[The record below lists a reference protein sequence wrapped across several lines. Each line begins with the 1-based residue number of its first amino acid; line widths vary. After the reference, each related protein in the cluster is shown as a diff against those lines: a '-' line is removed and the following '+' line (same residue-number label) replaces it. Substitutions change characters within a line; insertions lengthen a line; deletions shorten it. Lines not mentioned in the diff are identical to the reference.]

1 MSFTLLN
8 RRVVLLDHVLIHPES
23 LVEASPSCHNPARV
37 ALECRFS
44 ETFVVD
50 TGQLKNNPD
59 LVSLGQEHL
68 VIDEPADRQ
77 QGVKSTG
84 ILVRLDE
91 LAKVYH
97 NALLLICRFAG
108 S

>member
-1 MSFTLLN
+1 
-8 RRVVLLDHVLIHPES
+8 LLDHVLINPES
-23 LVEASPSCHNPARV
+23 LVEASPSCRNPARV

-50 TGQLKNNPD
+50 TGQLQNNPD
-59 LVSLGQEHL
+59 LVSLGQEKV
-68 VIDEPADRQ
+68 VINEPADRQ

-84 ILVRLDE
+84 IFVRLQE

-97 NALLLICRFAG
+97 ALLLICRFAG